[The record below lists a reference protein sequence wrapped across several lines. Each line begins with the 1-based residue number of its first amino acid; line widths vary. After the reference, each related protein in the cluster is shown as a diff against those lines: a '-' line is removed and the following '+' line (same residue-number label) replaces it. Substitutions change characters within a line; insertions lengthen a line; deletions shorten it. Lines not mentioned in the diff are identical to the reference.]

1 MGVVAQLGLGSAWC
15 ISVEVVRSSHSG
27 AALLTSC
34 SSWLAEQGKGMDG
47 RGDLASRAVE
57 DEVDGS
63 LSCVLFSERPV
74 VAQR

>member
-1 MGVVAQLGLGSAWC
+1 MGVVAQLGLGSAYF
-15 ISVEVVRSSHSG
+15 ISVEVVFSHIG

-47 RGDLASRAVE
+47 RGGLAGGAVE

-74 VAQR
+74 VAHR